1 MHSLTLGLI
10 ESWQLSTTALIWDIL
25 GKAPGW
31 GRGQGG
37 GSRRGVLDLKG
48 LVFHG
53 GPMGSSGLPFPGQ
66 PGQLEP
72 CNRFLPRGLAWG
84 AGLLSLFGIK
94 LQ

>member
-1 MHSLTLGLI
+1 M
-10 ESWQLSTTALIWDIL
+10 
-25 GKAPGW
+25 
-31 GRGQGG
+31 
-37 GSRRGVLDLKG
+37 LDLKG